1 MKCGALHLHTRSS
14 LRSWMTSV
22 HDGGSSFQ
30 GVGAIA
36 SQAWPKA
43 YLLRRSVEY
52 AFVDRR
58 TAFLVVNDGDGFRG

>member
-1 MKCGALHLHTRSS
+1 
-14 LRSWMTSV
+14 MTSV

-52 AFVDRR
+52 AFVEARATGR
-58 TAFLVVNDGDGFRG
+58 PGGAGGSPSHEGCNS